1 MPWRKC
7 TPGSV
12 PIDEDSELVSVK
24 RLLPGLPSPSGFL
37 VFLALLVALGP
48 GLPRMFSSDGDVGRH
63 IRVGTGILS
72 KREIPTADSLSHTRY
87 GGQWIPKEW
96 LSQVALA
103 EADRLNGLSGV
114 ATLAAFLFAVSV
126 LATYVNATLLGGSI
140 GVAVGLAATSML
152 LQAVHLL
159 ARPHLVTTAL
169 ASILLLLLVQYRR
182 TARSRW
188 ILFIPALFVVWA
200 NSHGGFPAGLALLT
214 LFCFD
219 TWLGG
224 RGPNIRR
231 QQWTLI
237 VVLALAI
244 VATMVNPA
252 GPAIWSHLAAH
263 LGNEFFMGI
272 TEEFQSPDFH
282 APWGRLLLAVILGT
296 ALILGTSARRLPWL
310 GLATL
315 LGTLAATLVSAR
327 HITLFAT
334 LGLPWL
340 ASLRADASSGGTA
353 SRPERPD
360 WPLHTL
366 VPRSPE
372 ISSATSHVLPLIA
385 CGLLVLAVNGP
396 FAARGRFDSTTFPVQ
411 ALRELSASEKTG
423 AVFNEMEWGGYLLY
437 AQPGIPV
444 FIDGHADFFGEDLV
458 REYLT
463 ARLGG
468 SGWEEVLHRYQVEWT
483 ITRSEA
489 PLNQLLELSEG
500 WQFVL
505 NDGLAAVYRRDDGDR
520 TGSERRMP

>member
-1 MPWRKC
+1 
-7 TPGSV
+7 
-12 PIDEDSELVSVK
+12 
-24 RLLPGLPSPSGFL
+24 
-37 VFLALLVALGP
+37 
-48 GLPRMFSSDGDVGRH
+48 MFSSDGDVGRH
-63 IRVGTGILS
+63 IRVGAGILS
-72 KREIPTADSLSHTRY
+72 EREIPTADSLSHTRY
-87 GGQWIPKEW
+87 GSQWIPKEW
-96 LSQVALA
+96 LSQAVLA
-103 EADRLNGLSGV
+103 ESDRLNGLSGV

-126 LATYVNATLLGGSI
+126 LVTYVNATLLGGSI

-152 LQAVHLL
+152 LQVVHLL

-188 ILFIPALFVVWA
+188 VLFIPALFVVWA
-200 NSHGGFPAGLALLT
+200 NSHGGFPVGLALLT

-224 RGPNIRR
+224 RGPDIRR

-263 LGNEFFMGI
+263 LGNEFFMGV

-327 HITLFAT
+327 HITLFAAV
-334 LGLPWL
+334 GLPWL
-340 ASLRADASSGGTA
+340 ALLGTYASSGGTEA
-353 SRPERPD
+353 HPERPD

-366 VPRSPE
+366 APRSPE

-396 FAARGRFDSTTFPVQ
+396 FATRGRFDSATFPVQ
-411 ALRELSASEKTG
+411 ALRELSASEKAG

-437 AQPGIPV
+437 AQPDIPV
-444 FIDGHADFFGEDLV
+444 FIDGHADFFGEDLA

-463 ARLGG
+463 ARTGG
-468 SGWEEVLHRYQVEWT
+468 SGWEEVLDRYQVQWT
-483 ITRSEA
+483 LTRSEA
-489 PLNQLLELSEG
+489 PMNQLLGLSED
-500 WQFVL
+500 WQLVL
-505 NDGLAAVYRRDDGDR
+505 DDGLAAVYRRDDGNR
-520 TGSERRMP
+520 TGSEGLIP